1 MTSKTRNCPNW
12 HMLRVNGS
20 QVLDRA
26 TGAGKVCCFY
36 LFLKY
41 FIEWSLIYGFQV
53 FFVLHLFYKNNGSV
67 LVKTLAVI
75 NQKGGVGKTTTVIN
89 LSAQLASEGKRVLV
103 IDLDPQA
110 NLTVVMTGGQF
121 EFETSIT
128 DVFESAKKHP
138 ILSAIIPAQS
148 QGVPIPN
155 LCICPTDI
163 RLSRVIEQSLT
174 KIHRERILMK
184 QLETCSSDFDIVILD
199 CPPNL
204 SLTSVNAMMAADLFL
219 IPVDGGSFSLNGLA
233 DLLDALEEVKETDDV
248 NYAVFRNE
256 YAKANKLI
264 NNFLDEQ
271 LKGLGDKVLKSTIRR
286 SESIGQAS
294 VSSQT
299 LLSYQPKSSTND
311 DYRNLA
317 EEVCKLINV

>member
-1 MTSKTRNCPNW
+1 M
-12 HMLRVNGS
+12 
-20 QVLDRA
+20 
-26 TGAGKVCCFY
+26 
-36 LFLKY
+36 
-41 FIEWSLIYGFQV
+41 
-53 FFVLHLFYKNNGSV
+53 
-67 LVKTLAVI
+67 KTLAVI

-110 NLTVVMTGGQF
+110 NLTVVMTGGQY
-121 EFETSIT
+121 EFDTSIT

-138 ILSAIIPAQS
+138 IVNAIISAVS
-148 QGVPIPN
+148 KGEAIAN

-174 KIHRERILMK
+174 KVHRERILIK
-184 QLETCSSDFDIVILD
+184 QLESIANDFDVVVLD

-271 LKGLGDKVLKSTIRR
+271 LNGLGDKVLKSTIRR
-286 SESIGQAS
+286 SEAIGQAS
-294 VSSQT
+294 VSSET
-299 LLSYQPKSSTND
+299 LLNYQPKSSTIS
-311 DYRNLA
+311 DYRQLSK
-317 EEVCKLINV
+317 EVYALLNV

>member
-1 MTSKTRNCPNW
+1 M
-12 HMLRVNGS
+12 
-20 QVLDRA
+20 
-26 TGAGKVCCFY
+26 
-36 LFLKY
+36 
-41 FIEWSLIYGFQV
+41 
-53 FFVLHLFYKNNGSV
+53 
-67 LVKTLAVI
+67 KTLAVI

-110 NLTVVMTGGQF
+110 NLTVVMSGGQY

-138 ILSAIIPAQS
+138 ILNAIIPAQS
-148 QGVPIPN
+148 KGVPIPN

-174 KIHRERILMK
+174 KVHRERILLK
-184 QLETCSSDFDIVILD
+184 QLETVANDFDIVVLD

-204 SLTSVNAMMAADLFL
+204 SLTSVNAMMAADMFL

-233 DLLDALEEVKETDDV
+233 DLLDALEEVKETEDV

-271 LKGLGDKVLKSTIRR
+271 LNELGDKVLKSTIRR
-286 SESIGQAS
+286 SEAIGQAS
-294 VSSQT
+294 VSGET
-299 LLSYQPKSSTND
+299 LLSYQPKSSTNE
-311 DYRNLA
+311 DYRSLA
-317 EEVCKLINV
+317 NEVCKLLNV